1 MTERAKE
8 NHIFNESY
16 HFTENDAINISTQRD
31 GPSPYNT
38 VFARPHEMLECETD
52 DLYYRTLIISKDKV
66 QAYQCTRVNPGQWSV
81 ENLGMVHA
89 YFAIDGSHFP
99 GKQYLY
105 KNIKFLNN

>member
-1 MTERAKE
+1 MTDTAKKH
-8 NHIFNESY
+8 HIFNESC

-38 VFARPHEMLECETD
+38 VFACPNELRECETD
-52 DLYYRTLIISKDKV
+52 DLCYPTLIISKDKV
-66 QAYQCTRVNPGQWSV
+66 QAYQCTRVNPGQWSA
-81 ENLGMVHA
+81 ESLGMVHA
-89 YFAIDGSHFP
+89 LFAIDGSHFP